1 MKKRSAILCFVTFM
15 AMNLATQG
23 AANADAVRPVVAQ
36 SSLIEKFDEMI
47 QGVKDKFSGH
57 TESDHNEPIIESPD
71 GEMKPTQVT
80 DISVSENAKSEPVI
94 VGAVDTPD
102 LENRRWA
109 RDVNAGRTEEGVWP
123 VRMAKNHPIVFLL
136 MMLVIG
142 NASAVFVYRVKR
154 RPVTTEI

>member
-1 MKKRSAILCFVTFM
+1 M
-15 AMNLATQG
+15 AMNVVTMG

-47 QGVKDKFSGH
+47 QGVKDKFSGQ
-57 TESDHNEPIIESPD
+57 TESDYNEPIIESPD

-80 DISVSENAKSEPVI
+80 DISVSENAKSEPVT

-109 RDVNAGRTEEGVWP
+109 RDVNAGRTEEGV
-123 VRMAKNHPIVFLL
+123 
-136 MMLVIG
+136 
-142 NASAVFVYRVKR
+142 
-154 RPVTTEI
+154 

>member
-1 MKKRSAILCFVTFM
+1 M

-23 AANADAVRPVVAQ
+23 AANADAVPPVVAQ

-57 TESDHNEPIIESPD
+57 TESDYNEPIIESPD

-94 VGAVDTPD
+94 V
-102 LENRRWA
+102 
-109 RDVNAGRTEEGVWP
+109 
-123 VRMAKNHPIVFLL
+123 
-136 MMLVIG
+136 
-142 NASAVFVYRVKR
+142 
-154 RPVTTEI
+154 

>member
-57 TESDHNEPIIESPD
+57 TESDYNEPIIESPD

-123 VRMAKNHPIVFLL
+123 VRMAKKHPIVFLL
-136 MMLVIG
+136 FLL
-142 NASAVFVYRVKR
+142 
-154 RPVTTEI
+154 

>member
-23 AANADAVRPVVAQ
+23 AVNADAVRPVVAQ

-57 TESDHNEPIIESPD
+57 TESDYNEPIIESPD

-102 LENRRWA
+102 LENRR
-109 RDVNAGRTEEGVWP
+109 
-123 VRMAKNHPIVFLL
+123 
-136 MMLVIG
+136 
-142 NASAVFVYRVKR
+142 
-154 RPVTTEI
+154 